1 MQTLHR
7 LRRFRDLRAVS
18 PGAMPPAD
26 GVPSPALV
34 APDQEARPAFPNPS
48 RPSLARLGSRP
59 LSLSPSL
66 ELAPRAGRFR
76 EADRDSGRS
85 GCACPESGTVC
96 RIGFAA
102 RCSFGK
108 PWPIL
113 LMVPHVAGSMIARLS
128 AGLHVCPFAW

>member
-18 PGAMPPAD
+18 SGAWPPAD
-26 GVPSPALV
+26 GVPSPLPA
-34 APDQEARPAFPNPS
+34 ATDQEARPAFPNPS
-48 RPSLARLGSRP
+48 WPSLARLDRAP
-59 LSLSPSL
+59 LSLSPSQ

-76 EADRDSGRS
+76 AVVRVSGRS
-85 GCACPESGTVC
+85 GSACPESGPGC

-102 RCSFGK
+102 LRLSGK

-113 LMVPHVAGSMIARLS
+113 WMVVRIAGSMTARL
-128 AGLHVCPFAW
+128 